1 LAYYPTGM
9 IQPGLDGRPCMV
21 YMPCWVYGR

>member
-9 IQPGLDGRPCMV
+9 IQPGLDGRACMV
-21 YMPCWVYGR
+21 YMPCWVYQ